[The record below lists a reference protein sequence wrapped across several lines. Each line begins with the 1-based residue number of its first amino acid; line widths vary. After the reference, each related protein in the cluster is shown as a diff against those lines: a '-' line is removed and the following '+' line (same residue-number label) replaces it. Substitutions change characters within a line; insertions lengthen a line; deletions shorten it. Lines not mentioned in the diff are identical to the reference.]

1 MTGWLLD
8 TNILSQLRRKA
19 AAPRVLEFV
28 SGTPLHQRYVSTV
41 TFAEIRYGIERL
53 DDPERR
59 ARLRT

>member
-53 DDPERR
+53 DDP
-59 ARLRT
+59 